1 MLDSLD
7 VDFISS
13 DIDEMLQN
21 WEQELGKHD
30 FEIQRRAYGSQFK
43 AVSISAF
50 KTAADNIKNLLH
62 SYLEKSMSD
71 AEFNKRLEEAKAKPM
86 TPKGTD
92 EVVDCY
98 LSTSDRIVLSRAQE
112 ILIRLTEG
120 MDRDHVAHIDFVEK
134 NKERVSMK
142 PVEYNT
148 NLINSVARALY
159 EIEKAR
165 EIKK

>member
-13 DIDEMLQN
+13 DLDELVQN
-21 WEQELGKHD
+21 AEQNLNGVRYDAVAVYK
-30 FEIQRRAYGSQFK
+30 K
-43 AVSISAF
+43 AVRDVKALF
-50 KTAADNIKNLLH
+50 D
-62 SYLEKSMSD
+62 SYLNKIMSNE
-71 AEFNKRLEEAKAKPM
+71 EFNKRLEEAKAKPM

-112 ILIRLTEG
+112 ILIRLAEG
-120 MDRDHVAHIDFVEK
+120 MGRDHVAHIDFVEK

-142 PVEYNT
+142 PREYTT
-148 NLINSVARALY
+148 NLINSVSRALY

>member
-21 WEQELGKHD
+21 WEQEVGKI
-30 FEIQRRAYGSQFK
+30 ESEKLKLIMCSTYE
-43 AVSISAF
+43 
-50 KTAADNIKNLLH
+50 TAMTDIKNLLH
-62 SYLEKSMSD
+62 SYLEKTMSD

-86 TPKGTD
+86 TQKDTD

-112 ILIRLTEG
+112 ILIRLAEG
-120 MDRDHVAHIDFVEK
+120 MDHDHVAHIDFVEK

-142 PVEYNT
+142 PKEYKT
-148 NLINSVARALY
+148 DLINSVARALY

>member
-13 DIDEMLQN
+13 DLDELVQN
-21 WEQELGKHD
+21 AEQNLNGVHYDAVAVYK
-30 FEIQRRAYGSQFK
+30 K
-43 AVSISAF
+43 AVRDVKALF
-50 KTAADNIKNLLH
+50 D
-62 SYLEKSMSD
+62 SYLNKIVSNE
-71 AEFNKRLEEAKAKPM
+71 EFNKRLEEAKAKPM

-112 ILIRLTEG
+112 ILIRLAEG
-120 MDRDHVAHIDFVEK
+120 MDRDHVAHVDFVEK

>member
-13 DIDEMLQN
+13 DIDEMMQN
-21 WEQELGKHD
+21 YEQILGKKVMGD
-30 FEIQRRAYGSQFK
+30 ELLKIINGACN
-43 AVSISAF
+43 AVA
-50 KTAADNIKNLLH
+50 TDIKNLLRG
-62 SYLEKSMSD
+62 YLEKTMSD

-86 TPKGTD
+86 TPKGID

-112 ILIRLTEG
+112 ILIRLAEG

-142 PVEYNT
+142 PKEYTT

>member
-13 DIDEMLQN
+13 DLDELVQN
-21 WEQELGKHD
+21 AEQNLSGVRYDAVAVYK
-30 FEIQRRAYGSQFK
+30 K
-43 AVSISAF
+43 AVKDVKALF
-50 KTAADNIKNLLH
+50 D
-62 SYLEKSMSD
+62 SYLNKIMSN
-71 AEFNKRLEEAKAKPM
+71 AEFNKRLEEAKTKPM

-112 ILIRLTEG
+112 ILIRLAEG
-120 MDRDHVAHIDFVEK
+120 MDCDHVAHIDFVEK

-142 PVEYNT
+142 PREYTT
-148 NLINSVARALY
+148 NLINSVARSLY

>member
-13 DIDEMLQN
+13 DLDELVQN
-21 WEQELGKHD
+21 AEQNLNGVRFD
-30 FEIQRRAYGSQFK
+30 
-43 AVSISAF
+43 AVSVYKVA
-50 KTAADNIKNLLH
+50 IKDVKALFD

-112 ILIRLTEG
+112 ILIRLAEG

-142 PVEYNT
+142 PKEYTT
-148 NLINSVARALY
+148 NLINSVSRALY

>member
-13 DIDEMLQN
+13 DLDELVQIAEHYGLLKGSN
-21 WEQELGKHD
+21 DDSLYK
-30 FEIQRRAYGSQFK
+30 RAIED
-43 AVSISAF
+43 V
-50 KTAADNIKNLLH
+50 KTLLS
-62 SYLEKSMSD
+62 SYLEKTMSN

-112 ILIRLTEG
+112 ILIRLAEG

-134 NKERVSMK
+134 NNERVSMK
-142 PVEYNT
+142 PKEYTT

>member
-7 VDFISS
+7 IDFISS
-13 DIDEMLQN
+13 DLNEMIQN
-21 WEQELGKHD
+21 AEQNLD
-30 FEIQRRAYGSQFK
+30 DVCYDASVVY
-43 AVSISAF
+43 
-50 KTAADNIKNLLH
+50 KTAIEDVKALLS
-62 SYLEKSMSD
+62 SYLKKTMSD
-71 AEFNKRLEEAKAKPM
+71 AEFNKRLDEAKAKPM

-98 LSTSDRIVLSRAQE
+98 LSISDRIVLSRAQE
-112 ILIRLTEG
+112 ILIRLAEG

-142 PVEYNT
+142 PKEYTT
-148 NLINSVARALY
+148 NLVNSVARALY

>member
-13 DIDEMLQN
+13 DLDELVQN
-21 WEQELGKHD
+21 AEQNLNGVRYDAVAVYK
-30 FEIQRRAYGSQFK
+30 K
-43 AVSISAF
+43 AVRDVKALF
-50 KTAADNIKNLLH
+50 D
-62 SYLEKSMSD
+62 SYLNKIMSNE
-71 AEFNKRLEEAKAKPM
+71 EFNKRLEEAKAKPM

-112 ILIRLTEG
+112 ILIRLAEG
-120 MDRDHVAHIDFVEK
+120 MGRDHVAHIDFVEK

-142 PVEYNT
+142 PREYTT
-148 NLINSVARALY
+148 NLNNSVSRALY

>member
-1 MLDSLD
+1 MLDNLD

-13 DIDEMLQN
+13 DLDELMHNADQN
-21 WEQELGKHD
+21 LNGVRFD
-30 FEIQRRAYGSQFK
+30 AAAVYRK
-43 AVSISAF
+43 AVKDVKALF
-50 KTAADNIKNLLH
+50 N

-112 ILIRLTEG
+112 ILIRLAEG
-120 MDRDHVAHIDFVEK
+120 MNRDHIAHIDFVEK

-142 PVEYNT
+142 PVEYTT
-148 NLINSVARALY
+148 NLINSVARSLY
-159 EIEKAR
+159 EMEKAR

>member
-13 DIDEMLQN
+13 DIDEMMQN
-21 WEQELGKHD
+21 YEQILGKNVIGDELLKIIHG
-30 FEIQRRAYGSQFK
+30 ACN
-43 AVSISAF
+43 AVA
-50 KTAADNIKNLLH
+50 TDIKNLLR
-62 SYLEKSMSD
+62 SYLKKTMSD

-112 ILIRLTEG
+112 ILIRLAEG
-120 MDRDHVAHIDFVEK
+120 MDRDHVPHIDFVEK
-134 NKERVSMK
+134 NNDRVSMK

-148 NLINSVARALY
+148 NLINSVARSLY